1 MQRGGVNSNMKLV
14 SVGFILGQST
24 KLSTQSKSKLP
35 NVEAVLTLTQIVIF
49 V

>member
-14 SVGFILGQST
+14 SAGFILVRPT
-24 KLSTQSKSKLP
+24 KLSTQSKSKLL